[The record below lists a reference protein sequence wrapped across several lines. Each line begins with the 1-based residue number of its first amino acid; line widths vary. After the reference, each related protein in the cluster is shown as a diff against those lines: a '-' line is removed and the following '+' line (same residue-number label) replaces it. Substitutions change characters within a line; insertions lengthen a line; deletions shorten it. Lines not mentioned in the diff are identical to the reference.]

1 MRIALLVYGRLNKC
15 KEHYNNIMDNIGK
28 EHNVDVFLSSDN
40 SVETQLQEF
49 IELYKPISYNN
60 DKIIYDTNLEK
71 YEKPEA
77 TNIDSMIRHF
87 INKKRVFALL
97 ELYVTKESITYDI
110 VISLRIDLVFHNS
123 FNLISAQSDTIYIPS
138 DNDFLDGINDQV
150 AYGSID
156 VMKKY
161 MNIYEYIIDLL
172 ERKTTI
178 AHPES
183 LTLANIQFHKI
194 NIIRVKLLHII
205 DR

>member
-15 KEHYNNIMDNIGK
+15 NEHYNNIMGNIGK
-28 EHNVDVFLSSDN
+28 EHNVDVFLSSDT
-40 SVETQLQEF
+40 SSETQLQEF

-71 YEKPEA
+71 YEKHEA
-77 TNIDSMIRHF
+77 TNIDHMIRHF
-87 INKKRVFALL
+87 INKQRVFTLL
-97 ELYVTKESITYDI
+97 ELYVKKESITYDI

-123 FNLISAQSDTIYIPS
+123 FNLTPLQNDTIYIPS

-172 ERKTTI
+172 ERKITI

-194 NIIRVKLLHII
+194 NIIRVKLLHVI

>member
-28 EHNVDVFLSSDN
+28 EHDIDVFLSSDN

-60 DKIIYDTNLEK
+60 DKIIYNTNLEK

-123 FNLISAQSDTIYIPS
+123 FNLTPLQNDTIYIPS

-194 NIIRVKLLHII
+194 NIIRVKLLHVI

>member
-28 EHNVDVFLSSDN
+28 EHDIDVFLSSDN

-60 DKIIYDTNLEK
+60 DKIIYNTNLEK
-71 YEKPEA
+71 YEKPGP
-77 TNIDSMIRHF
+77 TNIDNMTRHF

-97 ELYVTKESITYDI
+97 ELYVKNESITYDI
-110 VISLRIDLVFHNS
+110 IVSLRIDLVFHNS
-123 FNLISAQSDTIYIPS
+123 FNLTSAQPDTIYIPS
-138 DNDFLDGINDQV
+138 DNDFIDGINDQV

-172 ERKTTI
+172 ERKITI

-183 LTLANIQFHKI
+183 LTLANIKFHKI
-194 NIIRVKLLHII
+194 NIIRVKLLHVI